1 MPNKNKKVSNSAIME
16 YKKRKYDRIELVVA
30 QGVKDQ
36 LRQLAAA
43 AGVSVNRYILEA
55 VEARAGV
62 PVTLGEELEKISAG
76 RRSAAGAA
84 QIAQPAADGQPA
96 GGAVGPGGPE
106 QREP

>member
-43 AGVSVNRYILEA
+43 AGVSINRYILEA

-76 RRSAAGAA
+76 RRPARRGGGRGAG
-84 QIAQPAADGQPA
+84 
-96 GGAVGPGGPE
+96 GPGGPWGTPE
-106 QREP
+106 QPDH

>member
-1 MPNKNKKVSNSAIME
+1 ME

-76 RRSAAGAA
+76 RRSAAAGA
-84 QIAQPAADGQPA
+84 GQPA
-96 GGAVGPGGPE
+96 GGPGAGGGLGTPE
-106 QREP
+106 QPQITEQAAGDDPAR